1 MIVGKAWYLRT
12 GALLLLFAAGAAS
25 YADGKRV
32 AFVGCPVMRD
42 MEMPA
47 RPCWLAQD
55 GDKLYFVGM
64 QGDTFPPAAF
74 YAPQLKHR
82 VLVEGEEG
90 EGENIC
96 GGAPLN
102 HVKVSVLPELDLSC
116 DTVLPSGGFAPGPEI
131 RPSPPF
137 RKGRGLATDPSYPRA
152 PSYAPPP
159 PPQPPFQVRTF
170 RLDFSFDDDFV
181 HLPESF
187 IIIGAA
193 AYFKDIKASK
203 LTLDVYR
210 DRVELTDGTILQE
223 DALVA
228 QRRAD
233 RMLNLLT
240 TWGVPAS
247 KIETHLN
254 AQAEPGGRY
263 LTFTVAP

>member
-1 MIVGKAWYLRT
+1 MIIRLTAITVALTLSLT
-12 GALLLLFAAGAAS
+12 GVAFSG
-25 YADGKRV
+25 GKRV

-42 MEMPA
+42 MEMPV

-74 YAPQLKHR
+74 YPPQLKHQ

-90 EGENIC
+90 DGERVC
-96 GGAPLN
+96 GGLPLT

-116 DTVLPSGGFAPGPEI
+116 DTVLPSAGVTPGPEI

-137 RKGRGLATDPSYPRA
+137 RKGRGLASDPSYPRQKNYQ
-152 PSYAPPP
+152 SPP
-159 PPQPPFQVRTF
+159 PPQPPFEAKTF
-170 RLDFSFDDDFV
+170 RLDFAFDEDFV

-187 IIIGAA
+187 VITGAA
-193 AYFKDIKASK
+193 SYFQQIKGSK
-203 LTLDVYR
+203 IAINVHR
-210 DRVELTDGTILQE
+210 DRVELTNGTILEE
-223 DALVA
+223 DAVVA

-240 TWGVPAS
+240 SWGIPAS
-247 KIETHLN
+247 RIDIQVS
-254 AQAEPGGRY
+254 AQPALGGRY
-263 LTFTVAP
+263 LTLTVSP

>member
-1 MIVGKAWYLRT
+1 
-12 GALLLLFAAGAAS
+12 
-25 YADGKRV
+25 
-32 AFVGCPVMRD
+32 MRD

-82 VLVEGEEG
+82 VLVEAEEG
-90 EGENIC
+90 EGADIC

-116 DTVLPSGGFAPGPEI
+116 DTVLPSAGFAPGPEI

-137 RKGRGLATDPSYPRA
+137 RKGRGLASDPSYPRA
-152 PSYAPPP
+152 PSYAPPAP
-159 PPQPPFQVRTF
+159 PRPPFQARTF
-170 RLDFSFDDDFV
+170 RLDFAFDDDFV

-187 IIIGAA
+187 IVMGAA
-193 AYFKDIKASK
+193 SYFRDTKASK

-210 DRVELTDGTILQE
+210 DRVELTNGTILQE

-228 QRRAD
+228 RRRTD

-240 TWGVPAS
+240 SWGVPVS
-247 KIETHLN
+247 KIEILEH
-254 AQAEPGGRY
+254 AQPQPGGRY
-263 LTFTVAP
+263 LTFTVSP